1 MTVNTKNA
9 TGRRKVRYTSLD
21 DLLADAQRV
30 AGDDVTMVG
39 NWSAGQVMRHLALTI
54 NYSIDG
60 FPFQFPW
67 PLRKLLKHVM
77 KRRFL
82 TKPLSSGFKA
92 PNYAS
97 SVIPDPVS
105 AGDGLAELSTA
116 VERLKNESQRAPHPG
131 LERLTV
137 DEWNQFH
144 LRHSELH
151 MSFAVLPQD

>member
-1 MTVNTKNA
+1 MAVDTKTA
-9 TGRRKVRYTSLD
+9 RGRRELHYDSLD
-21 DLLADAQRV
+21 DLLRDAERV

-39 NWSAGQVMRHLALTI
+39 NWSAGQVMRHLAITI
-54 NYSIDG
+54 DYSIDG

-67 PLRKLLKHVM
+67 MLRKLLKTVM

-92 PNYAS
+92 PDYAS

-105 AGDGLAELSTA
+105 PDEGLAELQTA
-116 VERLKNESQRAPHPG
+116 VQRLKNESKRAPHPG
-131 LERLTV
+131 LEALSV
-137 DEWNQFH
+137 DQWNQFH

-151 MSFAVLPQD
+151 MSFAVLPQG